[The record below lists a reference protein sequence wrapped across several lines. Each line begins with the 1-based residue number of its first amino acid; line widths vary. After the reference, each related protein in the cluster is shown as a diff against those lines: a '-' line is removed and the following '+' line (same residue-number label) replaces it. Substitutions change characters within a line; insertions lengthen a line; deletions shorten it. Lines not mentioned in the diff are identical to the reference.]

1 MWEENLPTIELG
13 MRIAWLA
20 LVLGGCGGSSSGA
33 DAAGIGEVQPDAAVP
48 SRYVAYVAGGANI
61 DWYDVDKSTGALTA
75 ISSIAGFRTGANF
88 LAMRRDP
95 VHGTHLYAVTS
106 GDRVGAYTIDPA
118 TAGLT
123 FINDVGTGGTGVAHV
138 SVDRS
143 GGNVLVANY
152 NSGHIEVVPVRG
164 DGGLGT
170 PLAPI
175 LAGVKAHQ
183 IITDDSNH
191 YVYVPCL
198 GDDKVATYLFE
209 SSTGALTTSTPAQ
222 LDTANGAGPRH
233 LALAPDR
240 KHAYLIDELDSTLSA
255 LAIDGLSGQLSML
268 QTVSLRASGA
278 TGTNTGAEVVV
289 HPNNKFVYGSNRGDN
304 NIAVFSIDQTT
315 GMVTE
320 VDHTSTQGMTPRNF
334 TIDPSGTLLFVANQG
349 SNNVVPF
356 KIDPATGR
364 LTPTASAI
372 SVPTPQFVGIVELP
386 L

>member
-1 MWEENLPTIELG
+1 

-20 LVLGGCGGSSSGA
+20 LVLGACGSSSAGT
-33 DAAGIGEVQPDAAVP
+33 DAAGSGSDASPDAAVP
-48 SRYVAYVAGGANI
+48 TRYVAYVSGGANI
-61 DWYDVDKSTGALTA
+61 DWYDVDKATGALGH
-75 ISSIAGFRTGANF
+75 ISSIAAFRTGANF
-88 LAMRRDP
+88 LA
-95 VHGTHLYAVTS
+95 VHGLHLYAVTS

-118 TAGLT
+118 TAGLA

-143 GGNVLVANY
+143 GANVLVANY
-152 NSGHIEVVPVRG
+152 GSGHVDVIPVRG

-170 PLAPI
+170 PLAP
-175 LAGVKAHQ
+175 LLVGVKAHQ
-183 IITDDSNH
+183 IITDASNH
-191 YVYVPCL
+191 HVFVPCL
-198 GDDKVATYLFE
+198 GDDKVAQFLFE
-209 SSTGALTTSTPAQ
+209 PSTGALTANSPAQ

-233 LALAPDR
+233 LALAPDG

-255 LAIDGLSGQLSML
+255 LALDSVTGRLTML
-268 QTVSLRASGA
+268 QTVSTRASGA

-289 HPNNKFVYGSNRGDN
+289 HPNGKFVYGSNRGDN

-334 TIDPSGTLLFVANQG
+334 TIDPSGTLLFVANQNSG
-349 SNNVVPF
+349 TVVPL
-356 KIDPATGR
+356 KIDPVTGK
-364 LTPTASAI
+364 LTATASSV